1 MSIVHPLAFLLFL
14 PALGLLAWLKLGQG
28 EAAMR
33 LPGQWRQ
40 IIQKPMQAFMA
51 GRTVAQNRL
60 PIGFW
65 LAIWTL
71 LVLALARPIFDLGKP
86 VPYSNL
92 AGRVIVLDLGA
103 GLDVDRHRLLVD
115 RFLDAAPNMPTSLV
129 IATSEAFDIVPF
141 TTDHAHF
148 DRYLKVINADIM
160 PVSGR
165 ALGIAIVHGEV
176 MLERADI
183 AVGQLVLLTGGAVP
197 PTAVATKV
205 GGWLRAVVVDPSRV
219 SNWAGYADQIGARL
233 ASEKA
238 IHTVIGDLDNRVS
251 DAVRDSAKA
260 SGLAIGPWLIALAGL
275 LWLLFFRRV
284 RSP

>member
-1 MSIVHPLAFLLFL
+1 MSIVHPLAFLLLL
-14 PALGLLAWLKLGQG
+14 PALGLLVWLKLGQS
-28 EAAMR
+28 EVVRR

-40 IIQKPMQAFMA
+40 IIQEPMQAFMA

-71 LVLALARPIFDLGKP
+71 LVLVLARPVFDLGTP
-86 VPYSNL
+86 VPYGNL

-103 GLDVDRHRLLVD
+103 GLDVDRQRLLVD
-115 RFLDAAPNMPTSLV
+115 RFLDATPDMPTSLV
-129 IATSEAFDIVPF
+129 IATAEAFDIVPF
-141 TTDHAHF
+141 TTDRAHF

-176 MLERADI
+176 MLARADL
-183 AVGQLVLLTGGAVP
+183 AVGQLVLLTGGIVP
-197 PTAVATKV
+197 PVAAAKV
-205 GGWLRAVVVDPSRV
+205 GAWLRAVVVDPSQV
-219 SNWAGYADQIGARL
+219 SNWVGYADQIGARL
-233 ASEKA
+233 AGEKNIEA
-238 IHTVIGDLDNRVS
+238 VIGDLDNRVA
-251 DAVRDSAKA
+251 DAVRDSDKA
-260 SGLAIGPWLIALAGL
+260 SDLAMGPWLIVLAAL